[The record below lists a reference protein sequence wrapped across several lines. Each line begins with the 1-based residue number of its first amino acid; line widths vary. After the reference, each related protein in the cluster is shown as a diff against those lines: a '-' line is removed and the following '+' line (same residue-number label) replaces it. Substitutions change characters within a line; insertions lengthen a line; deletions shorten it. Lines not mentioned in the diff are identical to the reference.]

1 MLDDVVDVLMR
12 HRANALEENAA
23 NDPNAQAPADDA
35 QVLPNCLKRRYEVRF
50 VPTAKHDV
58 VKLRQ
63 VKAEHIGQLVSMKAI
78 VTRVG
83 DVRPLMQVVTYTCD
97 DCGYEIYQV
106 RPASSPTPAPASV
119 VRILWGRVRVGDGAA
134 RYSQTRPLTLTTR
147 MCVCMTGGDVGDV
160 QPARPV
166 PVVAL

>member
-106 RPASSPTPAPASV
+106 RPPTSPRGSDALFPRLCRRRRCSQMQRDAPTDTNHALV
-119 VRILWGRVRVGDGAA
+119 
-134 RYSQTRPLTLTTR
+134 
-147 MCVCMTGGDVGDV
+147 CVCVCVCVTGGDVRNV

-166 PVVAL
+166 PIVAL

>member
-1 MLDDVVDVLMR
+1 M
-12 HRANALEENAA
+12 
-23 NDPNAQAPADDA
+23 
-35 QVLPNCLKRRYEVRF
+35 RF
-50 VPTAKHDV
+50 VPTAKHTV

-106 RPASSPTPAPASV
+106 RIRRFGFV
-119 VRILWGRVRVGDGAA
+119 
-134 RYSQTRPLTLTTR
+134 PLR
-147 MCVCMTGGDVGDV
+147 
-160 QPARPV
+160 A
-166 PVVAL
+166 